1 MISALSLCSM
11 KQGWEIKKL
20 GEVCEIINGFAFKSQ
35 LFKDC
40 GDDILRIS
48 NIQNGVID
56 DSEIAHF
63 SKEDYPKI
71 NFEKY
76 AVLPDDIVVALSG
89 ATTGKFGI
97 NNTGR
102 KLYLNQRVAICR
114 EKTSKLHHLFL
125 LYFLQTQSKSFLESA
140 AGVAQPNLSTE
151 QMKQYDIPIPPL
163 PEQEK
168 IVSELDCLSVLIEKK
183 RQQLK
188 ELDALAQS
196 IFYEMFGNPVENER
210 GWEVKKIGEVSHI
223 VNGFAFPSS
232 AFAECNPV
240 KVIKITNVGVNEFV
254 HDDSSLPDKYNN
266 KDDYK
271 VHTEDIVIALTRTVI
286 SKGLK
291 RAIVPSEYNNALVN
305 QRVAAIITDNR
316 VVEKSFVY
324 LFLGTDFVKDYVLA
338 HATALMQPNLSIK
351 DLRELPIPLPP
362 LPLQQTFAQK
372 VEAIEKQKELIKQ
385 SIIEAET
392 LLASRMQYYFEE
404 G

>member
-1 MISALSLCSM
+1 M

-168 IVSELDCLSVLIEKK
+168 IVSELDCLSGIIEKK

-210 GWEVKKIGEVSHI
+210 GWEVKKLGEVCVIERGGSPRPI
-223 VNGFAFPSS
+223 SDYLTNSENGVNW
-232 AFAECNPV
+232 
-240 KVIKITNVGVNEFV
+240 IKIGDAVEGSRFIN
-254 HDDSSLPDKYNN
+254 
-266 KDDYK
+266 
-271 VHTEDIVIALTRTVI
+271 HTEEKIKPEGVKKSRMVYKGDFILSNSMSFGKPYILGLDGCIHDGWLVIRDSNGLFNKNYLYYYLSSNDLYCEFKKLAVGGVVNNLNSKIVRD
-286 SKGLK
+286 
-291 RAIVPSEYNNALVN
+291 VN
-305 QRVAAIITDNR
+305 V
-316 VVEKSFVY
+316 
-324 LFLGTDFVKDYVLA
+324 
-338 HATALMQPNLSIK
+338 SI
-351 DLRELPIPLPP
+351 PP
-362 LPLQQTFAQK
+362 LAIQHEFASQ
-372 VEAIEKQKELIKQ
+372 IESIDKQKALIKQ
-385 SIIEAET
+385 SIAEAET